1 MEFRSPKDSA
11 AHRELIAAADRASLN
26 SMHLRRL
33 LWLINAHPNLVGHCQ
48 VFDHIKLHLDSP
60 VFSDQNLKWAVGWTS
75 DIPEWRLLCSWVVAN
90 RRKLAQLAGLRE
102 FDLSQPGKHPIVSR
116 GVGRHGVVAA
126 LWNKHESSIV
136 HSKSSA
142 IDLKASAHFLE
153 LQAHLL
159 ASYMNCRFI
168 MSDLAFYEEY
178 QFDEE
183 RPIAPMSTQSISV
196 ALRMFSLRK
205 FSHFLANIPSIPST
219 PEFAIAIRDFRPPPD
234 KSERGNSTSSSATDS
249 VEPYLHSVRR
259 YFIRFSDMQ
268 GPWRPN
274 QSKRKRGGGSGGH
287 ARVHGFINLPGP
299 EGVFFEDADPQS
311 NDPDVPIP
319 MGQRVFVLAER
330 PSEAAEIKAAPHFVE
345 TSGLAPGELLEEIFP
360 LYSPQEMK
368 GQVLKGHFQR
378 LAAEARAQVFPFDF
392 SQLTPSEIAA
402 VDRRANDWIAASV
415 CHAQFDVVNLKLVAG
430 LIVRTMLCFGQSV
443 HQAWSMQVVWITPA
457 TAFDELT
464 NFEQIRLVVQAD
476 SPGDWK
482 SACVQGFRLPG
493 IGPDYKSDMPV
504 GLEEV
509 DREFTSSFLLP
520 DLLGAGKQLAQY
532 LQVTGRKDLHGF
544 GIDLNAAQQAVTALL
559 ESLEEPRI
567 TANKLTGAMA
577 SIITAQTGDQ
587 TLAWIVTGDQR
598 KGNQTRMFYMRYTTQ
613 QLNDAYVRGARRMA
627 RMVGAAPPLPVST
640 QLARIS
646 VPSVGARFVISI
658 EEVRELVEQLVTHLT
673 KPLPKVPSQGF
684 FQQYHRRYVMYTHL
698 FQSLETSVRAITGP
712 NDLFR
717 MWKTSLRDYGP
728 VVAPLSDKDT
738 RYSDR
743 SRMVQIRPPLDL
755 QFEHYQKHIEHLHLH
770 IKSAFASIKSRQERQ
785 PFFLIDDRY
794 QFKDLTPTD
803 FAEFLNE
810 YTSCPV
816 PANFHRGF
824 LKTELIL
831 RKIPPEIVDAHFGH
845 AGFGESSHSWTSS
858 FDFGLH
864 VPRIAAAIQDIHDA
878 IGLRPI
884 VSQIGFI
891 RLRGERQ

>member
-1 MEFRSPKDSA
+1 MEFRSPKDSE
-11 AHRELIAAADRASLN
+11 AHRALIAAADHAGLN

-33 LWLINAHPNLVGHCQ
+33 LWLINAHPNLVAHGQ
-48 VFDHIKLHLDSP
+48 IFDHIKLHLDSP
-60 VFSDQNLKWAVGWTS
+60 VFSDQNLKWAAGWTS
-75 DIPEWRLLCSWVVAN
+75 EIPEWRLLCAWVVAN
-90 RRKLAQLAGLRE
+90 RRKLSQLAGLKE
-102 FDLSQPGKHPIVSR
+102 FDLSHPGKHPIVSK

-126 LWNKHESSIV
+126 LWNKHESSSG

-142 IDLKASAHFLE
+142 SESKACAHY
-153 LQAHLL
+153 LQLQGHLL
-159 ASYMNCRFI
+159 ASYMNCRFV

-183 RPIAPMSTQSISV
+183 RPIAPMSTQAISV

-205 FSHFLANIPSIPST
+205 FSHFLEGIPSVSST
-219 PEFAIAIRDFRPPPD
+219 PEFANVIRDFRPPAD
-234 KSERGNSTSSSATDS
+234 ELEHSTRTSSIATDS
-249 VEPYLHSVRR
+249 VEPYLHSIRR
-259 YFIRFSDMQ
+259 YFNRFSDMQ
-268 GPWRPN
+268 GPWRPS

-299 EGVFFEDADPQS
+299 EGVFFEDAAPQS
-311 NDPDVPIP
+311 NDPDVPIAI
-319 MGQRVFVLAER
+319 GQRVFVQAER
-330 PSEAAEIKAAPHFVE
+330 PSEAAAIKGAPNFVE
-345 TSGLAPGELLEEIFP
+345 TSGLAPGELLEEVFP

-392 SQLTPSEIAA
+392 SLLTPTEVAA
-402 VDRRANDWIAASV
+402 VDRQANEWIAAGLR
-415 CHAQFDVVNLKLVAG
+415 HAQVDVLNLKLVAG
-430 LIVRTMLCFGQSV
+430 LLVRTMLCFGQSV
-443 HQAWSMQVVWITPA
+443 HQALSMQVAWITPA
-457 TAFDELT
+457 TTFYELT
-464 NFEQIRLVVQAD
+464 NLEQITLIVQAD

-482 SACVQGFRLPG
+482 NACVQGFRLTG
-493 IGPDYKSDMPV
+493 IGPDYKSDMPA
-504 GLEEV
+504 GLEDV

-532 LQVTGRKDLHGF
+532 LQVTDRKDLHSF
-544 GIDLNAAQQAVTALL
+544 GIDLNAARQAVAALL
-559 ESLEEPRI
+559 ESLDEPRI
-567 TANKLTGAMA
+567 TPNKLAGVIA
-577 SIITAQTGDQ
+577 SIIAAQTGDE
-587 TLAWIVTGDQR
+587 TLAWVITGDQR
-598 KGNQTRMFYMRYTTQ
+598 KANQTRMFYMRYTTQ
-613 QLNDAYVRGARRMA
+613 QLNDAYVRAARRMA
-627 RMVGAAPPLPVST
+627 RMVGAPPPLPVST
-640 QLARIS
+640 QPTRLS

-658 EEVRELVEQLVTHLT
+658 EEVRELVEELVTHLT
-673 KPLPKVPSQGF
+673 QPLPKKPSQGF

-698 FQSLETSVRAITGP
+698 FQSLETSIRAITGP

-755 QFEHYQKHIEHLHLH
+755 QFEHYQKHIEHLHFH
-770 IKSAFASIKSRQERQ
+770 IKSAFASITSRRERH
-785 PFFLIDDRY
+785 PFFLIDDRF
-794 QFKDLTPTD
+794 QFRELTPTD

-824 LKTELIL
+824 LKTELML

-884 VSQIGFI
+884 ASQIGFK
-891 RLRGERQ
+891 RLNGERQ